1 MLASTALCASILLGT
16 PGYVP
21 AKLYRFKSGDN
32 LAKIAKLNNTGY
44 ERLMDANPDL
54 KPERIREG
62 TVILIPAR
70 LPKNFS
76 MTMAYAAPAPKP
88 GAVKPAAKPERK
100 SDAYYVRNGDNDWTI
115 APKFGITPTELRK
128 MNPSVNWGN
137 LKVGQPLRVPLK
149 KAAPASTVAKSK
161 PAPKAGG
168 SYIVKS
174 GDNDWIIAR
183 RLGITPAQLRTLNP
197 GVNWSALQIGKSLK
211 APGKSGS
218 SSASKSVAAATNRIN
233 TKRVAVNRTDVTV
246 RSLPNTT
253 SRKVTLVDRGLVAAV
268 LDRKEGW
275 YKLRFSTGLIGWV
288 RGDML
293 KEVSAKESIKS
304 TPRSTSSGSRVAK
317 SAPSKAPVTKSGPA
331 VTVAMGKGAPGSV
344 ISYAKTL
351 MGTRY
356 RWGGTSRGGF
366 DCSGFTSHV
375 FAKHGVKLPRTS
387 TSQSQTGQAVSRGSL
402 KTGDLVFFKTGRS
415 SRVNHVGIYIGGGK
429 FIHSSSGGGKVQI
442 NSLNDGYYNKRY
454 AGGRRVSGGKSINV
468 GDLEKEA
475 SIAKKAAPKPKP
487 ENNEKAAEKT
497 TSAAST
503 TTESTVSSAP
513 PVNQNSGAVSTPP
526 TEGGEQTSRV
536 KIGAD
541 GIGR

>member
-44 ERLMDANPDL
+44 ERLTAANPDL
-54 KPERIREG
+54 KPEKIREG
-62 TVILIPAR
+62 TVIVIPAR

-76 MTMAYAAPAPKP
+76 MTLASTT
-88 GAVKPAAKPERK
+88 GTKPAAKVERK

-115 APKFGITPTELRK
+115 APKFGITPSELRK
-128 MNPSVNWGN
+128 MNPTVNWGN

-149 KAAPASTVAKSK
+149 KKTAPANVASN

-168 SYIVKS
+168 SYVVKS

-183 RLGITPAQLRTLNP
+183 RLGITPAQLRTMNP
-197 GVNWSALQIGKSLK
+197 GVNWSALQIGKTLK
-211 APGKSGS
+211 APGKAS
-218 SSASKSVAAATNRIN
+218 SSASKNVAAATNRIN

-246 RSLPNTT
+246 RALPNTG
-253 SRKVTLVDRGLVAAV
+253 SRKVTLVDRGLVASV
-268 LDRKEGW
+268 LDRKDGW

-293 KEVSAKESIKS
+293 KEVSAKEAI
-304 TPRSTSSGSRVAK
+304 R
-317 SAPSKAPVTKSGPA
+317 SAPSRPTGRVASNSRPSTKAPVRNAGPSQ
-331 VTVAMGKGAPGSV
+331 TVAMGKGAPGTV
-344 ISYAKTL
+344 IGYAKTL

-356 RWGGTSRGGF
+356 RWGGTTSRGGF

-375 FAKHGVKLPRTS
+375 FAKHGVRLPRTS
-387 TSQSQTGQAVSRGSL
+387 SSQSQAGQAVSRDGL

-468 GDLEKEA
+468 KDLEKEA
-475 SIAKKAAPKPKP
+475 SVAKKADPKPKP
-487 ENNEKAAEKT
+487 ENTEKVAEKT
-497 TSAAST
+497 TSVASTSTAAST
-503 TTESTVSSAP
+503 STPPATQNTGATSSTVSAP
-513 PVNQNSGAVSTPP
+513 PA
-526 TEGGEQTSRV
+526 TEGGERASRV
-536 KIGAD
+536 QIGAD